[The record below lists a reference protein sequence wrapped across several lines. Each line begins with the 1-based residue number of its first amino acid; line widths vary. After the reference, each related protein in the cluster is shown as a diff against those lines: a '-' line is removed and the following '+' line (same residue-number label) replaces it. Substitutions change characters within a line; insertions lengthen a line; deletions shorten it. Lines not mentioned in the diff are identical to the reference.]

1 MSFRPLQ
8 SRSGTVFAPW
18 ERAEPANIV
27 PSPGPLPAPIPVHVP
42 IHSIPEAYP
51 TPPASPDLEDLP
63 LCLPSLHDLVAL
75 ASTGLYTPPLDTFE
89 EAAKSSSSLLESFQS
104 TPCLIPVVPLD
115 AIDLDNEDAFDIE
128 EEDEFEEA
136 IEAGIELSLEDFVV
150 ETGEPAITS
159 LDEVESTLSSTV
171 SPYSLNPIGGVG
183 FIPIPILLNTT
194 NHIPHA
200 STFRLASPSSLL
212 SSLGG
217 SRIFLLDASQ
227 TVWDRMPYSAAATAA
242 ATSLSKEVNEENSVE
257 AMLGGDKE
265 DGRLNGLQWGPRS
278 RK

>member
-8 SRSGTVFAPW
+8 SRSATVFAPW
-18 ERAEPANIV
+18 ERAEPAKTV
-27 PSPGPLPAPIPVHVP
+27 RPPESFPAPIPVHVP
-42 IHSIPEAYP
+42 IHSIPESYP
-51 TPPASPDLEDLP
+51 TPPATPDLEDLP

-75 ASTGLYTPPLDTFE
+75 ASTGLYTPPLDTSE
-89 EAAKSSSSLLESFQS
+89 EVAKPSLAEIFQS
-104 TPCLIPVVPLD
+104 KPCPIPVVPLD
-115 AIDLDNEDAFDIE
+115 AIDFDDEDAFDIAG
-128 EEDEFEEA
+128 EDEFEEA

-150 ETGEPAITS
+150 ETGEPAIT
-159 LDEVESTLSSTV
+159 LSSTV
-171 SPYSLNPIGGVG
+171 SPYSFNPIGVG

-242 ATSLSKEVNEENSVE
+242 ATSLSKEVNEEDSIE
-257 AMLGGDKE
+257 AMLGGEKD